1 MNFWLLE
8 VIMLWEKI
16 HGNPKVGDISHKDNK
31 VVNMIFVAGVVVTL
45 MACVVFVLYGLL

>member
-8 VIMLWEKI
+8 VIMFWEKI
-16 HGNPKVGDISHKDNK
+16 HGNPKIGDIQHKDNR

-45 MACVVFVLYGLL
+45 MACVAFLMYALL